1 MNKNLSFGYS
11 HLGFHTLIK
20 LNAKITSAAAELL
33 KQTYNVWTCDNGK
46 YGFRIEG
53 CLTSDKVWEF
63 KQSLQLAIID
73 YKVEQ
78 LTSKKLTILSVVNIV
93 DKFEDCCLDILPN
106 QIAKQIRKG

>member
-20 LNAKITSAAAELL
+20 LNVKITHAAAELL
-33 KQTYNVWTCDNGK
+33 RQTYGVWTNDNGK
-46 YGFRIEG
+46 FGYRIEG
-53 CLTSDKVWEF
+53 CLTSDKVWDF

-78 LTSKKLTILSVVNIV
+78 LTSRKLTILGVVSVV
-93 DKFEDCCLDILPN
+93 DKFDNCLDELPY
-106 QIAKQIRKG
+106 

>member
-33 KQTYNVWTCDNGK
+33 AKTYGVWTCDNGK

-53 CLTSDKVWEF
+53 CLTSDKVWAF
-63 KQSLQLAIID
+63 RQSLQLAILD
-73 YKVEQ
+73 YKIEQ
-78 LTSKKLTILSVVNIV
+78 LTNKKLTVLGVVSVV
-93 DKFEDCCLDILPN
+93 DKFDNCLDALPH
-106 QIAKQIRKG
+106 

>member
-33 KQTYNVWTCDNGK
+33 AKTYGVWTCDNGK

-53 CLTSDKVWEF
+53 CLTSDKVWAF
-63 KQSLQLAIID
+63 RQSLQLAILD
-73 YKVEQ
+73 YKIEQ
-78 LTSKKLTILSVVNIV
+78 LTNKKLTVLGVVSIV
-93 DKFEDCCLDILPN
+93 DKFDNCLDELPY
-106 QIAKQIRKG
+106 

>member
-33 KQTYNVWTCDNGK
+33 AKTYGVWTCDNGK

-53 CLTSDKVWEF
+53 CLTSDKVWAF
-63 KQSLQLAIID
+63 RQSLQLAILD
-73 YKVEQ
+73 YKIEQ
-78 LTSKKLTILSVVNIV
+78 LTNKKLTVLGVVSVV
-93 DKFEDCCLDILPN
+93 DKFDNCLDELPH
-106 QIAKQIRKG
+106 

>member
-11 HLGFHTLIK
+11 HLGFYTLIK

-33 KQTYNVWTCDNGK
+33 TQTYGVWTNDNGK
-46 YGFRIEG
+46 FGYRIEG
-53 CLTSDKVWEF
+53 CLTSDKVWDF

-78 LTSKKLTILSVVNIV
+78 LTSRKLTILGVVSVV
-93 DKFEDCCLDILPN
+93 DKFDNCLDELPH
-106 QIAKQIRKG
+106 

>member
-33 KQTYNVWTCDNGK
+33 AKTYGVWTCDNGK

-53 CLTSDKVWEF
+53 CLTSDKVWAF
-63 KQSLQLAIID
+63 RQSLQLAILD
-73 YKVEQ
+73 YKIEQ
-78 LTSKKLTILSVVNIV
+78 LTNKKLTVLGVASVV
-93 DKFEDCCLDILPN
+93 DKFDNCLDELPY
-106 QIAKQIRKG
+106 

>member
-20 LNAKITSAAAELL
+20 LNVKITHAAAELL
-33 KQTYNVWTCDNGK
+33 AQTYGVWTNDNGK
-46 YGFRIEG
+46 FGYRIEG
-53 CLTSDKVWEF
+53 CLTSDKVWDF

-78 LTSKKLTILSVVNIV
+78 LTHKKLTVLGVVDIAT
-93 DKFEDCCLDILPN
+93 KFDNCLDELPY
-106 QIAKQIRKG
+106 

>member
-20 LNAKITSAAAELL
+20 LNVKITHAAAELL
-33 KQTYNVWTCDNGK
+33 RQTYGVWTNDNGK
-46 YGFRIEG
+46 FGYRIEG
-53 CLTSDKVWEF
+53 CLTSDKVWDF

-78 LTSKKLTILSVVNIV
+78 LTSRKLTILGVVDVV
-93 DKFEDCCLDILPN
+93 DKFDNCLDEIPS
-106 QIAKQIRKG
+106 

>member
-33 KQTYNVWTCDNGK
+33 KQTYGVRTFDNGK
-46 YGFRIEG
+46 FGYRIEG

-63 KQSLQLAIID
+63 KQSLKLAMLD
-73 YKVEQ
+73 YKIEQ
-78 LTSKKLTILSVVNIV
+78 LTNKKLTVLGVVNIV

-106 QIAKQIRKG
+106 QIPKQIRKV